1 MECKHER
8 ILFARYFN
16 PYDEIGHQYSGFFQ
30 NLVLDQ
36 KYPSL
41 EVLQDIASININSY
55 LYSEF
60 SNRYVTDYWA
70 SFMHWD
76 KEHKRY
82 NIDPTFYEAFAYAL
96 CSRLDDAEYLYQLT
110 QYDWDKI
117 KDEIEKTKTYGEH
130 AKTREHGDDVTIA
143 DAYEDKQR
151 LSYAQ
156 QHSKTENDIKKRKTV
171 VEDDI
176 PKIKSVDTNS
186 YGDMERDVTTENDKA
201 AFNPDPVADYSAD
214 TKSRV
219 HGKDVK
225 ARTDTLTKILEAHK
239 DKRTTE
245 EDPYKDQIDVTTDAH
260 VDLITDEVAQRRTTD
275 KFGNIT
281 DRSFEHIDTEK
292 TESEKGFDPAKLLEI
307 KKELANINAYKV
319 VGDAIAATLLC
330 NDWGW
335 C

>member
-16 PYDEIGHQYSGFFQ
+16 PYDAIGHQYAGFFQ
-30 NLVLDQ
+30 NLVLNQ

-41 EVLQDIASININSY
+41 EVLQEIASININSY

-76 KEHKRY
+76 KENKRY

-96 CSRLDDAEYLYQLT
+96 CSRLNDAENLYQLT
-110 QYDWDKI
+110 QFDWDKI
-117 KDEIEKTKTYGEH
+117 KDEIDKTKTYGEH
-130 AKTREHGDDVTIA
+130 SKTRERGNDTTTTGARRDTQNL
-143 DAYEDKQR
+143 D
-151 LSYAQ
+151 YAQ
-156 QHSKTENDIKKRKTV
+156 QHSVTTTDLGERKTIV
-171 VEDDI
+171 TDDI
-176 PKIKSVDTNS
+176 AQRKKVDTNAYAKQES
-186 YGDMERDVTTENDKA
+186 DLTTENDKA
-201 AFNPDPVADYSAD
+201 AFNPDPTAVYSAD
-214 TKSRV
+214 TKSRT
-219 HGKDVK
+219 HGENIK
-225 ARTDTLTKILEAHK
+225 ARTDTLTSV
-239 DKRTTE
+239 
-245 EDPYKDQIDVTTDAH
+245 EDPSKDEHTTDSDPIHDTEHVTSDAH
-260 VDLITDEVAQRRTTD
+260 HDTITNDMGAQTTTD
-275 KFGNIT
+275 TYGNIT

-292 TESEKGFDPAKLLEI
+292 IESEKGFDPAKLLEI
-307 KKELANINAYKV
+307 KKELAAINAYKV